1 MTKDKVCI
9 EFTDGKKI
17 NLELFREYAP
27 ESVENFMALVKD
39 GFYDGLC
46 FHRVI
51 REFMIQGGGFT
62 QSGGELIHKPAP
74 RTIRGEFAANGVRN
88 PLRHTPGVV
97 SMARTPDPNS
107 ASSQFF
113 ICVEELPYLDG
124 QYAAFGKVIEGLDV
138 VDRIAC
144 VDTDYGDMPLT
155 PVVMTK
161 VSVDTFGEDYP
172 EPIKL

>member
-124 QYAAFGKVIEGLDV
+124 QYAAFGKVTSGLDIV
-138 VDRIAC
+138 HKIADC
-144 VDTDYGDMPLT
+144 EKSLSCPQCGNII
-155 PVVMTK
+155 
-161 VSVDTFGEDYP
+161 G
-172 EPIKL
+172 

>member
-9 EFTDGKKI
+9 TLTDGRKI

-27 ESVENFMALVKD
+27 ESVENFMRLVQD

-51 REFMIQGGGFT
+51 PGFMIQGGGFKA
-62 QSGGELIHKPAP
+62 GKGELIHKPAP
-74 RTIRGEFAANGVRN
+74 RTVRGEFAANGVRN
-88 PLRHTPGVV
+88 ALRHTPGVV

-113 ICVEELPYLDG
+113 ICVEDLPYLDG
-124 QYAAFGKVIEGLDV
+124 QYAAFGQTADEQSLKTAIEISEVKTGSVDGFRDVPVEPVVIES
-138 VDRIAC
+138 I
-144 VDTDYGDMPLT
+144 
-155 PVVMTK
+155 K
-161 VSVDTFGEDYP
+161 VAE
-172 EPIKL
+172 

>member
-1 MTKDKVCI
+1 MQNDKVCI
-9 EFTDGKKI
+9 ELADGKKI
-17 NLELFREYAP
+17 NLELFRECAP
-27 ESVENFMALVKD
+27 ESVENFMTLVKS

-51 REFMIQGGGFT
+51 PNFMIQGGGFT
-62 QSGGELIHKPAP
+62 QNGRELKNKPAP
-74 RTIRGEFAANGVRN
+74 KTIRGEFSANGIDN

-124 QYAAFGKVIEGLDV
+124 QYAAFGQTADEESLKNAIEISEVKTTFAAGGYRDVPVEPVVIKSITVIE
-138 VDRIAC
+138 
-144 VDTDYGDMPLT
+144 
-155 PVVMTK
+155 
-161 VSVDTFGEDYP
+161 
-172 EPIKL
+172 

>member
-97 SMARTPDPNS
+97 SMARTLDPNS

-124 QYAAFGKVIEGLDV
+124 QYAAFGQTADEESLKNAIAISEVKTGFAAGGYRDV
-138 VDRIAC
+138 PVE
-144 VDTDYGDMPLT
+144 
-155 PVVMTK
+155 PVV
-161 VSVDTFGEDYP
+161 
-172 EPIKL
+172 IK

>member
-39 GFYDGLC
+39 CFYDGLC

-124 QYAAFGKVIEGLDV
+124 QYAAFGQTADEESLKNAIAISEVKTGFAAGGYRDVPVEPVVIKSISVIE
-138 VDRIAC
+138 
-144 VDTDYGDMPLT
+144 
-155 PVVMTK
+155 
-161 VSVDTFGEDYP
+161 
-172 EPIKL
+172 

>member
-113 ICVEELPYLDG
+113 ICVEKLPYLDG
-124 QYAAFGKVIEGLDV
+124 QYAAFGQTADEESLKNAIAISEVRTGFAAGGYRDVPVEPVVIKSISVIE
-138 VDRIAC
+138 
-144 VDTDYGDMPLT
+144 
-155 PVVMTK
+155 
-161 VSVDTFGEDYP
+161 
-172 EPIKL
+172 

>member
-124 QYAAFGKVIEGLDV
+124 QYAAFGQTADEESI
-138 VDRIAC
+138 
-144 VDTDYGDMPLT
+144 
-155 PVVMTK
+155 
-161 VSVDTFGEDYP
+161 
-172 EPIKL
+172 